1 MQNCN
6 NSVKDFV
13 LIVLFMLFFDSITE
27 FKSVVSLIQ
36 ITGIDT
42 ILTSGTVSK
51 YSI

>member
-6 NSVKDFV
+6 NGVKDFV

-27 FKSVVSLIQ
+27 FNFVVSLMQ

-42 ILTSGTVSK
+42 FLTSGTVSK